1 MMKKPKKLFEMK
13 KIKKL
18 KVNLFLLIIV
28 FFLPILFLIEAA
40 IKIALEEFM
49 EKIKQSGAVF
59 HNNTDSQSSQISHFS
74 FTDLSTHLFAAFASH
89 DCPSPLFLDQNSSD
103 DDPYSMSTNNYNQTF
118 KSILIGNK
126 QINVPPGKLIN
137 SLLLR
142 ILFFSRI

>member
-1 MMKKPKKLFEMK
+1 MK

-18 KVNLFLLIIV
+18 KVNSYCLIIFV
-28 FFLPILFLIEAA
+28 IFFLIELA
-40 IKIALEEFM
+40 IKVALDEFM

-59 HNNTDSQSSQISHFS
+59 HNNNDSQPSQTSIFS

-103 DDPYSMSTNNYNQTF
+103 DDPYSMSTHNYDQPF

-126 QINVPPGKLIN
+126 QINVPPGKSSN
-137 SLLLR
+137 FR
-142 ILFFSRI
+142 LFFFSLQKNLFYV